1 MSVFRVGLIG
11 CGGMGMHLARQCNA
25 LDNAK
30 ITAVYDPNTEAAC
43 KAAEEFGAIR
53 MRSYLRLVESSEVD
67 GVIIAS
73 PNNLHARQKIDAA
86 RRGKHVFCEKP
97 MALNL
102 RDCKAM
108 VEAADAAGVKLM
120 VGQVLRLI
128 PIFWKSRQI
137 VASGELGKPFAMSVT
152 RLGGPDSLS
161 KGWRATKKQAGGVL
175 YEVHVHE
182 LDFMRHIMGEAESVY
197 ANMGHFTEAAVEYE
211 DVAFVQIKYINGGIG
226 TLHCGTS
233 SSIGTYEMM
242 IQCEKGTLINGGF
255 RGGIRYCRFREEPTV
270 IETSEIQKEEPY
282 HEEVRSWVDSITKGT
297 PMVFDGRD
305 GMAAIE
311 LVEAAY
317 KSARTGRAIRL
328 PLAR

>member
-1 MSVFRVGLIG
+1 
-11 CGGMGMHLARQCNA
+11 MGMHLARQCNA

-43 KAAEEFGAIR
+43 KAAEEFGAVR
-53 MRSYLRLVESSEVD
+53 MRSYLRLVDSSEVD

-73 PNNLHARQKIDAA
+73 PNNLHARQTIDAA

-97 MALNL
+97 MALNV

-211 DVAFVQIKYINGGIG
+211 DVAFVQIKYVNGGIG